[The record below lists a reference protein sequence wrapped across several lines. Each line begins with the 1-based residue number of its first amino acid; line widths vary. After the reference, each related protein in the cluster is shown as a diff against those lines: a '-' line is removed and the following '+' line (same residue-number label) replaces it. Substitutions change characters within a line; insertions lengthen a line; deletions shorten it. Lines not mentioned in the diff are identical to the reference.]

1 MSCILHILVHA
12 TQEIAVCNVPLSQ
25 VSSHLV
31 FGTVVHISSLQQRF
45 HNAMHPYQQITP
57 FVMRLQAE
65 AHAARAMWLG
75 PPLDL
80 KLEPVQ
86 GFDSMVARKVA
97 EGATVNEV
105 LCAFVSPGGRL
116 AGRRPAVAGA

>member
-1 MSCILHILVHA
+1 MSVA
-12 TQEIAVCNVPLSQ
+12 W
-25 VSSHLV
+25 
-31 FGTVVHISSLQQRF
+31 
-45 HNAMHPYQQITP
+45 
-57 FVMRLQAE
+57 LQAE
-65 AHAARAMWLG
+65 AHSARAMWLG

-105 LCAFVSPGGRL
+105 LCAFVSPGGRI
-116 AGRRPAVAGA
+116 ASRRAAVAGA